1 MSLAGVASREAAE
14 ALRGATI
21 LARSGDLEELPPGEF
36 YAYELVGCAVED
48 ESGRSVGVVKSVW
61 DAGGR
66 NLLVIEDTR
75 GGEQLVPAVEPL
87 LREVDLEA
95 RRIVVDPPPGLLDLY
110 ASEED

>member
-1 MSLAGVASREAAE
+1 MGSRAAINSFVVSTTRE
-14 ALRGATI
+14 YAPIRRRITSVQ
-21 LARSGDLEELPPGEF
+21 RSSQLP
-36 YAYELVGCAVED
+36 
-48 ESGRSVGVVKSVW
+48 GVVTSIW

-66 NLLVIEDTR
+66 NLLVIEDTT